1 MNKYFYF
8 LIVWVSCVQIHA
20 KGAHIKVLAT
30 KKEKV
35 TSSNKTLEK
44 SKSSSL
50 LSKLMQS
57 NLEIKQLLSQRTEI
71 PVIWEGNKKILTGKV
86 FEGVLLNS
94 ILSTNLKSPVLVSVL
109 DNQSLPEGTKF
120 SCFGVTKHSRVQI
133 YCNKMIL
140 KNKEVRVSTQIL
152 NSDGSSGVIGEFD
165 DGKENLLMGVVAS
178 SVAEGVF
185 AAAQDRVGGGLGS
198 FTDNNLKNQ
207 TLGGLIEGSKGA
219 SDILLDEYKTQEPV
233 VAISSGTKVLVYF
246 LEALDDY

>member
-1 MNKYFYF
+1 MNFYCYL
-8 LIVWVSCVQIHA
+8 LIAWVSCVQNYA
-20 KGAHIKVLAT
+20 KGAHINILPA
-30 KKEKV
+30 KKEKSAKV
-35 TSSNKTLEK
+35 K
-44 SKSSSL
+44 SLGRSKESSL
-50 LSKLMQS
+50 LKNLMKS
-57 NLEIKQLLSQRTEI
+57 NLEIKRLLSQRTKT
-71 PVIWEGNKKILTGKV
+71 PVIWEGDKKILTGKV

-109 DNQSLPEGTKF
+109 GNQSLPKGTKF

-140 KNKEVRVSTQIL
+140 KHKEVRVSTQIL
-152 NSDGSSGVIGEFD
+152 NTDGSSGVIGEFD
-165 DGKENLLMGVVAS
+165 DGKEDLMMGVVAS

-207 TLGGLIEGSKGA
+207 ALGGLIEGSKGA

-233 VAISSGTKVLVYF
+233 VAVNSGTKVLIYF
-246 LEALDDY
+246 MEALNDY